1 MMVNYKLSENYCFV
15 THPSWQL
22 SLIFLSG
29 AILSLENYTVH
40 SRNGSL
46 KSCESIKDVYC

>member
-29 AILSLENYTVH
+29 AILSLENYTVQ

-46 KSCESIKDVYC
+46 KSCESLK